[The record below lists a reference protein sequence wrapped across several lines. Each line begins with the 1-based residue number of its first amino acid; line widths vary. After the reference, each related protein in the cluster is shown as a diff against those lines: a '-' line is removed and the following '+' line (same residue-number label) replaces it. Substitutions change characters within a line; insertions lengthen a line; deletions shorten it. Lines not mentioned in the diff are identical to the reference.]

1 MDHAYIDEHQLAER
15 YLLGL
20 LPPAEAA
27 RFEEH
32 SLACAE
38 CLDRL
43 ETAEKLRLGLRAVA
57 ARDVA
62 AVAVAAEAVKLSL
75 LARIVR
81 SRLAPFALLGLF
93 LVAVLPAGFLWR
105 QVGRLEGE
113 LAASRAAQRGA
124 PRSAP
129 VDPSAVA
136 ERERLAA
143 ELAAARAP
151 QVNVAVVPLSPQ
163 RSAPGGAPAT
173 RIALAPGTGW
183 VVLSLDLGAVEQ
195 PRYRAT
201 LSGPDGRTLWQGA
214 DLRPDAQ
221 DALTVALPAALL
233 PGGDFTVRVEGLP
246 VHGGAVPAG
255 DYSFRVGRVGA
266 AAP

>member
-15 YLLGL
+15 YLLGA

-57 ARDVA
+57 AHDVA
-62 AVAVAAEAVKLSL
+62 AVAAEAVKLSL
-75 LARIVR
+75 LARLVR

-93 LVAVLPAGFLWR
+93 LIAVLPAGLLWR

-113 LAASRAAQRGA
+113 LAASREAQRGA
-124 PRSAP
+124 PRSTP
-129 VDPSAVA
+129 VDPRAAAAAA
-136 ERERLAA
+136 ERARLAA
-143 ELAAARAP
+143 ELEKARGP

-163 RSAPGGAPAT
+163 RSAPGGTPAT
-173 RIALAPGTGW
+173 RISLAPGTGW

-201 LSGPDGRTLWQGA
+201 LTGPDGRTLWQGA

-221 DALTVALPAALL
+221 DALTVALPATLL

-246 VHGGAVPAG
+246 GRGGPVAVAE
-255 DYSFRVGRVGA
+255 YSFRVRA